1 MMTPAEK
8 AQRRAA
14 TEAELRAAQA
24 VYDDFRY
31 TDAQREQ
38 LIDFTGAAMTVIRGD
53 APFESL
59 ARLVPITD
67 RRPAIVSGRAYRG
80 GTKFIFDACF
90 LNQWTSIYMFGTT
103 DEQGKVEPYHF
114 QIEFSPP
121 MDLDRQRLEQLLK
134 LKVARG
140 WLHDGGNLYPPAVI
154 MHLGI
159 VYQPATFEYD
169 LLNPPYARYTVK
181 ALLDYTQPRDQ
192 DPYAATRMV
201 RFEIRRRYLT
211 PEQLRERDQQKFGDM
226 PTTGQKVTQ
235 GWLAAIKQE

>member
-1 MMTPAEK
+1 MTPAEK

-38 LIDFTGAAMTVIRGD
+38 LIDFIGAAMTVIRGD

-80 GTKFIFDACF
+80 GTKFIFNACF

-121 MDLDRQRLEQLLK
+121 MDLDRQRLEQVLK

-140 WLHDGGNLYPPAVI
+140 WLRDGGNLYPPAVI

-159 VYQPATFEYD
+159 VYQPATFEYE
-169 LLNPPYARYTVK
+169 LLNPPDAPYTVK
-181 ALLDYTQPRDQ
+181 ALLDYTQPRGQ
-192 DPYAATRMV
+192 DPYTATEMV
-201 RFEIRRRYLT
+201 RLEIRRDYLT
-211 PEQLRERDQQKFGDM
+211 PEQLRERDQKKFGDM
-226 PTTGQKVTQ
+226 PTTGRKVTP